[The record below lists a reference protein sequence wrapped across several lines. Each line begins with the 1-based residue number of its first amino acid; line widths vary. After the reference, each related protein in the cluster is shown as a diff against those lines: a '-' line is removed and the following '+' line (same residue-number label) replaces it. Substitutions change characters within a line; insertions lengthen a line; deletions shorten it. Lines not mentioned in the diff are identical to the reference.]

1 MALFSRP
8 LFKREAG
15 EGKTDVKSNLIST
28 ADYREN
34 VVNVNTPDRALKI
47 AAVYRAVNLIS
58 NGLAIMPMHYK
69 RWNSALKYFVMDE
82 TNSGQRINYMIS
94 TQPNDRMD
102 AFHFWKQ
109 VVCQI
114 LLQGNAYIIPERNI
128 YGESVRLI
136 LCTPYTVCYDVFQ
149 NTYYVTDPYNGIVGT
164 YYPRDVIHLKN
175 MSFDGYIGVSTIFF
189 AAKTMGI
196 AATGDEETLKRFA
209 TGGRFKAILSNNNS
223 VVGFGKYQDEQLKQ
237 EAIDLDAALRSG
249 QDIISM
255 PGDVKPTPI
264 SMSSA
269 DMQFLDSRK
278 FTIREIARIFNVP
291 ASKLMDDSNTVY
303 GTAEASN
310 LAFYSE
316 ALQPIIAD
324 IEAEFRAKLLGPDQY
339 RLRKFCFDLSNLFAL
354 DRKSQAEWNKS
365 RLETGIASVNDL
377 RREMDTAPV
386 DEGGDDVYV
395 TANVVPLGSDKLWGT
410 GGQTKQPE

>member
-1 MALFSRP
+1 MGLFNSR
-8 LFKREAG
+8 KREATP
-15 EGKTDVKSNLIST
+15 TDVKKSLVSV

-34 VVNVNTPDRALKI
+34 VVAVNTPDKALKI

-58 NGLAIMPMHYK
+58 NGLAILPMHYK
-69 RWNSALKYFVMDE
+69 RWNSALRYFVMDE
-82 TNSGQRINYMIS
+82 TPAGQRINYMIG

-114 LLQGNAYIIPERNI
+114 LLLGNAYIVPERNT
-128 YGESVRLI
+128 YGEPERLI
-136 LCTPYTVCYDVFQ
+136 LCTPGTVLYDVFM
-149 NTYYVTDPYNGIVGT
+149 NNYYITDTYNGIYG
-164 YYPRDVIHLKN
+164 YYSSRDVIHLKN
-175 MSFDGYIGVSTIFF
+175 MSFDGYIGVSTICF
-189 AAKTMGI
+189 AARTMGI

-209 TGGRFKAILSNNNS
+209 TGGRFKAILSNNNT
-223 VVGFGKYQDEQLKQ
+223 VQGFGKYQDKQL
-237 EAIDLDAALRSG
+237 EGAAEDLNAALRSG
-249 QDIISM
+249 QDIISL

-264 SMSSA
+264 SMSSS

-291 ASKLMDDSNTVY
+291 AAKLMDDSNTVY
-303 GTAEASN
+303 GTAEANN

-339 RLRKFCFDLSNLFAL
+339 RNRKYCFDIANLFAL
-354 DRKSQAEWNKS
+354 DRKSQAEWMKS
-365 RLETGIASVNDL
+365 RLETGVASVNDL
-377 RREMDTAPV
+377 RREMDAPPTE
-386 DEGGDDVYV
+386 DGDDVFV
-395 TANVVPLGSDKLWGT
+395 SVNLAPLGSEKLNG
-410 GGQTKQPE
+410 KPSNPE

>member
-1 MALFSRP
+1 MGLFSR
-8 LFKREAG
+8 KREATP
-15 EGKTDVKSNLIST
+15 TDVKKSLIGV

-34 VVNVNTPDRALKI
+34 VVAVNTPDKALKI

-58 NGLAIMPMHYK
+58 NGLAILPMHYK
-69 RWNSALKYFVMDE
+69 RWNSALRYFVMDE
-82 TNSGQRINYMIS
+82 TPAGQRINYMIG

-114 LLQGNAYIIPERNI
+114 LLLGNAYIVPERNT
-128 YGESVRLI
+128 YGEPERLI
-136 LCTPYTVCYDVFQ
+136 LCTPDTVLYDVFM
-149 NTYYVTDPYNGIVGT
+149 NNYYITDTYNGIYG
-164 YYPRDVIHLKN
+164 YYSSRDVIHLKN
-175 MSFDGYIGVSTIFF
+175 MSFDGYIGVSTICF
-189 AAKTMGI
+189 AARTMGI

-209 TGGRFKAILSNNNS
+209 TGGRFKAILSNNNT
-223 VVGFGKYQDEQLKQ
+223 VQGFGKYQDKQL
-237 EAIDLDAALRSG
+237 EGAAEDLNAALRSG
-249 QDIISM
+249 QDIISL

-264 SMSSA
+264 SMSSS

-291 ASKLMDDSNTVY
+291 AAKLMDDSNTVY
-303 GTAEASN
+303 GTAEANN

-339 RLRKFCFDLSNLFAL
+339 RNRKYCFDIANLFAL
-354 DRKSQAEWNKS
+354 DRKSQAEWMKS
-365 RLETGIASVNDL
+365 RLETGVASVNDL
-377 RREMDTAPV
+377 RREMDAPPTE
-386 DEGGDDVYV
+386 DGDDVFV
-395 TANVVPLGSDKLWGT
+395 SVNLAPLGSEKLNG
-410 GGQTKQPE
+410 KPSNPE

>member
-1 MALFSRP
+1 MAHFPWS
-8 LFKREAG
+8 LFKREAPAT
-15 EGKTDVKSNLIST
+15 EVRKSLVNG

-34 VVNVNTPDRALKI
+34 VVTVNSPEKALKI

-82 TNSGQRINYMIS
+82 TNAGQRINYLIA

-114 LLQGNAYIIPERNI
+114 LLQGNAYIVPERNQ
-128 YGESVRLI
+128 YGEPERLI
-136 LCTPYTVCYDVFQ
+136 LCTPNTVCYDVFS
-149 NTYYVTDPYNGIVGT
+149 NTYYITDPYNGLVGI
-164 YYPRDVIHLKN
+164 YFPRDVIHLKN
-175 MSFDGYIGVSTIFF
+175 MSFDGYLGVSTICF
-189 AAKTMGI
+189 AARTMGI

-223 VVGFGKYQDEQLKQ
+223 VQGFGKYQDNQL
-237 EAIDLDAALRSG
+237 AGAADDLNAALRSG
-249 QDIISM
+249 QDIISL

-291 ASKLMDDSNTVY
+291 AAKLMDDSNTVY
-303 GTAEASN
+303 GTAEANN

-339 RLRKFCFDLSNLFAL
+339 RFRKYCFDLSNLFAL

-365 RLETGIASVNDL
+365 RLETGLISVNDL
-377 RREMDTAPV
+377 RREMDTAPTA
-386 DEGGDDVYV
+386 DGDDVFV
-395 TANVVPLGSDKLWGT
+395 SVQLAKLGSEKLSGNT
-410 GGQTKQPE
+410 TPKQSE

>member
-1 MALFSRP
+1 MGLLFSR
-8 LFKREAG
+8 KREATP
-15 EGKTDVKSNLIST
+15 TDVKKSLVSV

-34 VVNVNTPDRALKI
+34 VVAVNTPDKALKI

-58 NGLAIMPMHYK
+58 NGLAILPMHYK
-69 RWNSALKYFVMDE
+69 RWNSALRYFVMDE
-82 TNSGQRINYMIS
+82 TPAGQRINYMIG

-114 LLQGNAYIIPERNI
+114 LLLGNAYIVPERNT
-128 YGESVRLI
+128 YGEPERLI
-136 LCTPYTVCYDVFQ
+136 LCTPGTVLYDVFM
-149 NTYYVTDPYNGIVGT
+149 NNYYITDTYNGIYG
-164 YYPRDVIHLKN
+164 YYSSRDVIHLKN
-175 MSFDGYIGVSTIFF
+175 MSFDGYIGVSTICF
-189 AAKTMGI
+189 AARTMGI

-209 TGGRFKAILSNNNS
+209 TGGRFKAILSNNNT
-223 VVGFGKYQDEQLKQ
+223 VQGFGKYQDKQL
-237 EAIDLDAALRSG
+237 EGAAEDLNAALRSG
-249 QDIISM
+249 QDIISL

-264 SMSSA
+264 SMSSS

-291 ASKLMDDSNTVY
+291 AAKLMDDSNTVY
-303 GTAEASN
+303 GTAEANN

-339 RLRKFCFDLSNLFAL
+339 RNRKYCFDIANLFAL
-354 DRKSQAEWNKS
+354 DRKSQAEWMKS
-365 RLETGIASVNDL
+365 RLETGVASVNDL
-377 RREMDTAPV
+377 RREMDAPPTE
-386 DEGGDDVYV
+386 DGDDVFV
-395 TANVVPLGSDKLWGT
+395 SVNLAPLGSEKLNG
-410 GGQTKQPE
+410 KPSNPE

>member
-1 MALFSRP
+1 MGRFSLKP
-8 LFKREAG
+8 LFKREAAQT
-15 EGKTDVKSNLIST
+15 EVQKTLVSA

-34 VVNVNTPDRALKI
+34 VVTVNTPEKALKI

-69 RWNSALKYFVMDE
+69 RWNSALRYYVMDE
-82 TNSGQRINYMIS
+82 TQSGQRINYMIS

-114 LLQGNAYIIPERNI
+114 LLMGNAYIVPERNI
-128 YGESVRLI
+128 YGEPERLI
-136 LCTPYTVCYDVFQ
+136 LCTPGTVMYNVFM
-149 NTYYVTDPYNGIVGT
+149 NNYYITDTYNGIFGW
-164 YYPRDVIHLKN
+164 YGPRDVIHLKN
-175 MSFDGYIGVSTIFF
+175 MSFDGYIGVSTICF
-189 AAKTMGI
+189 AARTMGI

-223 VVGFGKYQDEQLKQ
+223 VQGFGKYQDDQLSG
-237 EAIDLDAALRSG
+237 AADNLNAALRTG
-249 QDIISM
+249 QDIISL

-264 SMSSA
+264 SKSSA

-291 ASKLMDDSNTVY
+291 AAKLMDDSNTVY
-303 GTAEASN
+303 GTAEANN
-310 LAFYSE
+310 LSFYSE

-339 RLRKFCFDLSNLFAL
+339 RSRKYCFDISNLFAL

-377 RREMDTAPV
+377 RREMDAPPT
-386 DEGGDDVYV
+386 DNGDDVFV
-395 TANVVPLGSDKLWGT
+395 SVNLAPLGSEKLNGKT
-410 GGQTKQPE
+410 SNPE

>member
-1 MALFSRP
+1 MVN
-8 LFKREAG
+8 G
-15 EGKTDVKSNLIST
+15 

-34 VVNVNTPDRALKI
+34 VVTVNTPEKALKI

-82 TNSGQRINYMIS
+82 TQSGQRINYMIA

-114 LLQGNAYIIPERNI
+114 LLLGNAYIIPLRNQ
-128 YGESVRLI
+128 YGEPERLI
-136 LCTPYTVCYDVFQ
+136 LCTPGTVCFDVFL
-149 NTYYVTDPYNGIVGT
+149 NTYYVTDPYNGLVGT

-175 MSFDGYIGVSTIFF
+175 MSFDGYIGVSTICF
-189 AAKTMGI
+189 AARTMGI

-223 VVGFGKYQDEQLKQ
+223 VRGFGNYQDNQLAGAA
-237 EAIDLDAALRSG
+237 EDLNAALRSG
-249 QDIISM
+249 QDIISL
-255 PGDVKPTPI
+255 PGDVKPSPI

-291 ASKLMDDSNTVY
+291 AAKLMDDSNTVY
-303 GTAEASN
+303 GTAEANN

-339 RLRKFCFDLSNLFAL
+339 RQRKYCFDLSNLFAL

-365 RLETGIASVNDL
+365 RLETGLISVNDL
-377 RREMDTAPV
+377 RREMDTAPTA
-386 DEGGDDVYV
+386 DGDDVFV
-395 TANVVPLGSDKLWGT
+395 SVQLAKLGSEKLSGKT
-410 GGQTKQPE
+410 SNPE

>member
-1 MALFSRP
+1 MGP
-8 LFKREAG
+8 LFQKPLFRREAKQT
-15 EGKTDVKSNLIST
+15 EVKTNLIGS
-28 ADYREN
+28 ADYHEN
-34 VVNVNTPDRALKI
+34 VVVVNTPDKALKI

-69 RWNSALKYFVMDE
+69 RWNSALRYFVMDE
-82 TNSGQRINYMIS
+82 TQSGQRINYMIG

-114 LLQGNAYIIPERNI
+114 LLMGNAYIVPERNI
-128 YGESVRLI
+128 YGEPERLI
-136 LCTPYTVCYDVFQ
+136 LCTPGTVLYDVFL
-149 NTYYVTDPYNGIVGT
+149 NNYYITDSYNGIYG
-164 YYPRDVIHLKN
+164 YYNPRDVIHLKN
-175 MSFDGYIGVSTIFF
+175 MSFDGYIGVSTIAF
-189 AAKTMGI
+189 AARTMGI

-223 VVGFGKYQDEQLKQ
+223 VQGFGKYQDAQLAGAA
-237 EAIDLDAALRSG
+237 EDLNAALRSG
-249 QDIISM
+249 QDIISL

-291 ASKLMDDSNTVY
+291 AAKLMDDSNTVY
-303 GTAEASN
+303 GTAEANN

-339 RLRKFCFDLSNLFAL
+339 RSRKYCFDISNLFAL
-354 DRKSQAEWNKS
+354 DRKSQAEWMKS
-365 RLETGIASVNDL
+365 RLETGVASVNDL
-377 RREMDTAPV
+377 RREMDAPPTT
-386 DEGGDDVYV
+386 DGDDVFV
-395 TANVVPLGSDKLWGT
+395 SVNLAPLGSEKLNGKT
-410 GGQTKQPE
+410 SNPE